1 MCAHR
6 SRVGDK
12 VTRSMHMV
20 NGAKI
25 KINSFWPRLKEGN
38 HRSTGKKKYKTTH
51 IQNILSFN
59 KHTSFVPMLVH
70 FQAYMRT
77 LSLEMMNLTKQCLKM

>member
-1 MCAHR
+1 MQKQ
-6 SRVGDK
+6 VGDE
-12 VTRSMHMV
+12 VTHSTHMV

-25 KINSFWPRLKEGN
+25 KINSSWPRLKEGG

-59 KHTSFVPMLVH
+59 KHTSLVPRLVH

-77 LSLEMMNLTKQCLKM
+77 QSLEMMKLTMQCLKM